1 MDWSKYGEWR
11 HPIEWWQIK
20 LVEYMKV
27 KHPEKLEF
35 NPKVISLTDES
46 IVFGMRNHS
55 GHLNLT
61 KKLIMDTLKER
72 DPNKECDKR
81 FDELYSEI
89 ETAIIHW
96 SNDGTQ
102 TAGTLTR
109 EIIQIL
115 KDKRIK
121 TITFVQRKDD

>member
-11 HPIEWWQIK
+11 HPNEWWQIQ

-27 KHPEKLEF
+27 TDPEKLKF
-35 NPKVISLTDES
+35 NPKIIEVNENK
-46 IVFGMRNHS
+46 IVFGMKKHY
-55 GHLNLT
+55 GHLHLS

-72 DPNKECDKR
+72 DPNKEWDER
-81 FDELYSEI
+81 FNQLYSEI

-109 EIIQIL
+109 EIIELL
-115 KDKRIK
+115 KKKRFETIK
-121 TITFVQRKDD
+121 FIQYNNE